1 MIVYLAFGLAL
12 GLLLL
17 AAVAVMLAFR
27 LSTENAD
34 LVRTLATRTA
44 KPERIPIT
52 SEEPY
57 PPVAPGDIFNGFDPR
72 FGK

>member
-1 MIVYLAFGLAL
+1 MIYLAICIALLL
-12 GLLLL
+12 GLVAIALFAL
-17 AAVAVMLAFR
+17 AYR
-27 LSTENAD
+27 LSTDNAD

-57 PPVAPGDIFNGFDPR
+57 PPIAPGDLFRGFDPR
-72 FGK
+72 YER

>member
-1 MIVYLAFGLAL
+1 MIYLAICIALLL
-12 GLLLL
+12 GL
-17 AAVAVMLAFR
+17 VAIALFALTYR
-27 LSTENAD
+27 LSTDNAD

-57 PPVAPGDIFNGFDPR
+57 PPIAPGDIFNGFDPR

>member
-12 GLLLL
+12 GLLVL
-17 AAVAVMLAFR
+17 AAVAVALAYR
-27 LSTENAD
+27 LSTDHAD
-34 LVRTLATRTA
+34 LARTLATRPA

-57 PPVAPGDIFNGFDPR
+57 PPVAPGDLFRGFDPNYER
-72 FGK
+72 